1 MMNKAPNAFKPPE
14 NLFGGVLL
22 AHLVLFLHVIL
33 IFGLGACL
41 FFFGGVIAHLP
52 WVLALGG
59 ILVVGSAYLW
69 WKHIKRRGKKL
80 KEVLKDPLFQGRTV
94 EVSLLGGL
102 ASVRLGQSQEPL
114 AIPHESLKRPKRLMD
129 PSAPHAEQL
138 ADLARLLKKDL
149 ITIDEFL
156 AAKKELTGQ

>member
-22 AHLVLFLHVIL
+22 AHLVLVLHVIL
-33 IFGLGACL
+33 ILGLGACV
-41 FFFGGVIAHLP
+41 FFFGGVITYLP
-52 WVLALGG
+52 WVLTLGG
-59 ILVVGSAYLW
+59 VLVVSSAYLW
-69 WKHIKRRGKKL
+69 WKHIKRRGRKL
-80 KEVLKDPLFQGRTV
+80 RDALKDPLFQGRTV

-114 AIPHESLKRPKRLMD
+114 AIPHEGPKRPKQLMD

-138 ADLARLLKKDL
+138 ASLARLLKDDI

-156 AAKKELTGQ
+156 AAKKELKGQ

>member
-1 MMNKAPNAFKPPE
+1 MMNKAPNAFKAPE

-22 AHLVLFLHVIL
+22 AHLVLVLHVIL

-41 FFFGGVIAHLP
+41 FFFGGVITYLP

-59 ILVVGSAYLW
+59 VLVAGSAYLW
-69 WKHIKRRGKKL
+69 WKHIKRRGRKL
-80 KEVLKDPLFQGRTV
+80 KDALKDPLFQGRTV

-114 AIPHESLKRPKRLMD
+114 AIPHEGPKTPKLLTD

-138 ADLARLLKKDL
+138 VDLARLLKQDL

>member
-1 MMNKAPNAFKPPE
+1 MNKAPNGFKSPE

-33 IFGLGACL
+33 ILGLGACM
-41 FFFGGVIAHLP
+41 FFFGGVIAYLP

-59 ILVVGSAYLW
+59 LLVAGSAFLW
-69 WKHIKRRGKKL
+69 WKHIKRRGRKIR
-80 KEVLKDPLFQGRTV
+80 EVLKDPLFQGRTV

-114 AIPHESLKRPKRLMD
+114 ALPHGSPKTPKLLTD

-138 ADLARLLKKDL
+138 VDLARLLKDDI